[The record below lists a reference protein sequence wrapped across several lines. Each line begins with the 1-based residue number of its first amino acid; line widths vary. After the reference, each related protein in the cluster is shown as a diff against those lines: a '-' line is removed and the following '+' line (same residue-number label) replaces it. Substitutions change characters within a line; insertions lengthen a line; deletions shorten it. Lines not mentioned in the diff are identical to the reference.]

1 VLNNLAKQVSLSNH
15 VKSERMHGTASAGPR
30 VVLADDQPEMLQ
42 AIAFTL
48 RDDCDVVGAAENGRR
63 AIELATTL
71 SPDVLVLD
79 ICMPVVNG
87 IEAAS
92 RLKELGSRARVI
104 FLTIHTDPEFVEAAL
119 SVGALGYVLK
129 QSLATDLVPAIWV
142 VTQDDIFI
150 SPSMQLQ

>member
-1 VLNNLAKQVSLSNH
+1 MNRTVT
-15 VKSERMHGTASAGPR
+15 TAPR
-30 VVLADDQPEMLQ
+30 VVLADDHPEILQ
-42 AIAFTL
+42 TIAFTL
-48 RDDCDVVGAAENGRR
+48 RDKCDVVGTAENGRR
-63 AIELATTL
+63 AIELVTEL
-71 SPDVLVLD
+71 SPDILVLD

-87 IEAAS
+87 IEAAC
-92 RLKELGSRARVI
+92 RLKELGSRVRVI
-104 FLTIHTDPEFVEAAL
+104 FLTVHTDLEFVEAAL